1 MSSNYF
7 VNFSS
12 IDNDEKRFHFPQ
24 IDKTVADYTDS
35 KDIYLMPEKNLKDRK
50 YFFKEDETGFRN
62 KALLSNSID
71 SYSESEK
78 SHGVDSSDMS
88 VADNLQ
94 SENDFQNKQFFEN
107 NDEVSNGKSKYDDDD
122 HAIHLFE
129 DEHGVAH
136 DSHGNIITKLHT
148 DQNIY
153 PHTDLKQSLGTRR
166 HHLRQDSYQPNHE
179 EYFNDEHKNYGKDL
193 EYLYN
198 DGDRQDKSRYDKTS
212 EDNISLQPLSHLDQG
227 ESEFSHLKTFLRDKD
242 RDMFSSLFGMDRFN
256 NLGESGS
263 KSRSLDENLR
273 GDVSS
278 LYRTLDSSSENKR
291 RDFETEKIKDGYY
304 ENKQFFP
311 TELHHNY
318 GKSNLLKEVS
328 EPPKIEKDLTR
339 ENERLGTE
347 GGIRKFELKSEGRQV
362 YNHNNL
368 PTRFYEDGHIV
379 YDSKEIRPEIS
390 PEEKP
395 SMDFT
400 QTQSEHAAVTVPV
413 SQKKRIKPTDS
424 EVSPVLVNQGKQFI
438 TPMNP
443 DAQAITLF
451 NSMGVTKGQDSL
463 SEVSASK
470 SPMLKIRA
478 IDSLIA
484 AQKSVDEAAKAV
496 LKDTIVGSPNVF
508 PGVRNNVNKK
518 FMFQQMRQRESE
530 QNEMDTVSNQYLKKP
545 GQNEASVATKA
556 LRKENKSELEEARHR
571 LANKKIK
578 RRLILGNINL
588 KDT

>member
-1 MSSNYF
+1 MN
-7 VNFSS
+7 
-12 IDNDEKRFHFPQ
+12 
-24 IDKTVADYTDS
+24 
-35 KDIYLMPEKNLKDRK
+35 
-50 YFFKEDETGFRN
+50 
-62 KALLSNSID
+62 
-71 SYSESEK
+71 
-78 SHGVDSSDMS
+78 
-88 VADNLQ
+88 
-94 SENDFQNKQFFEN
+94 
-107 NDEVSNGKSKYDDDD
+107 
-122 HAIHLFE
+122 
-129 DEHGVAH
+129 
-136 DSHGNIITKLHT
+136 
-148 DQNIY
+148 
-153 PHTDLKQSLGTRR
+153 
-166 HHLRQDSYQPNHE
+166 
-179 EYFNDEHKNYGKDL
+179 
-193 EYLYN
+193 
-198 DGDRQDKSRYDKTS
+198 
-212 EDNISLQPLSHLDQG
+212 
-227 ESEFSHLKTFLRDKD
+227 
-242 RDMFSSLFGMDRFN
+242 
-256 NLGESGS
+256 
-263 KSRSLDENLR
+263 
-273 GDVSS
+273 
-278 LYRTLDSSSENKR
+278 
-291 RDFETEKIKDGYY
+291 
-304 ENKQFFP
+304 
-311 TELHHNY
+311 
-318 GKSNLLKEVS
+318 
-328 EPPKIEKDLTR
+328 
-339 ENERLGTE
+339 
-347 GGIRKFELKSEGRQV
+347 SEGSQV

-496 LKDTIVGSPNVF
+496 VKDTIVGSPNVF

-518 FMFQQMRQRESE
+518 YMLQQMRQRESE

-545 GQNEASVATKA
+545 SQNEASVATEA
-556 LRKENKSELEEARHR
+556 LLKENKGELEEARHR

-588 KDT
+588 EDT